1 MKDKMPLDEDFS
13 RLSDSIYEAVMVIA
27 KRARKIG
34 ADQKFEVEKL
44 LSTQE
49 PEKEDEEEP
58 VVENR
63 INIELEKP
71 TIIALR
77 ELSNDELEFEYKE
90 KS

>member
-1 MKDKMPLDEDFS
+1 MPLDEDFS